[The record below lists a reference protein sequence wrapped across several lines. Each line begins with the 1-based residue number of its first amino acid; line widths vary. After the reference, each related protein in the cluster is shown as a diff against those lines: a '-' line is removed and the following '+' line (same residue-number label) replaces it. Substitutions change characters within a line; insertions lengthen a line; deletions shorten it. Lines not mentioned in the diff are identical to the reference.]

1 VDYTKALES
10 MSVWRGGHKP
20 ASLRHTYSD
29 ADQRMCRSKATC
41 PRTLA
46 SVEPE
51 VLAGLRQQLD
61 DAEANVLAS
70 MLADLALAVHTLLG
84 DALLGVYLKGSFA
97 LGSGDLHSDVD
108 FLVAT
113 HQRLDASQ
121 EAAIR
126 DLHRVLPD
134 HKERWAQVL
143 EGSYAS
149 LDDLRTRA
157 DPSTPWLYVDNGSRE
172 MEWSTHDNTEV
183 FRWVLH
189 NRALTI
195 QGPAAASLIYDVP
208 AHALRHEAAALAVT
222 RMQDIAADPDYLRNG
237 WGQPH
242 EVLTR
247 CRLLFTA
254 TRAEVIGKTDAANWS
269 KRVVPEEWHD
279 LIDRAIADRPHPT
292 VRVHQ
297 QADPVLAERSW
308 EFVEF
313 MTPLIAQ
320 AASEAN
326 SERSEPE

>member
-1 VDYTKALES
+1 
-10 MSVWRGGHKP
+10 
-20 ASLRHTYSD
+20 
-29 ADQRMCRSKATC
+29 
-41 PRTLA
+41 
-46 SVEPE
+46 VEPE

-134 HKERWAQVL
+134 HEERWAQVL

-320 AASEAN
+320 AASETD

>member
-1 VDYTKALES
+1 MGE
-10 MSVWRGGHKP
+10 
-20 ASLRHTYSD
+20 
-29 ADQRMCRSKATC
+29 C
-41 PRTLA
+41 PRTVA
-46 SVEPE
+46 AMEPAILE
-51 VLAGLRQQLD
+51 GLRRQLD
-61 DAEANVLAS
+61 DAEADLLAS
-70 MLADLALAVHTLLG
+70 VLADLAGAVHTILG
-84 DALLGVYLKGSFA
+84 ETLAGVYLKGSFA
-97 LGSGDLHSDVD
+97 LGSGDIHSDVD

-113 HQRLDASQ
+113 HQRPDAVQ

-134 HKERWAQVL
+134 HQEHWAHNL

-149 LDDLRTRA
+149 LDDLRKRA
-157 DPSTPWLYVDNGSRE
+157 DPSTPWLYVDNGNRD

-189 NRALTI
+189 NRAPAI
-195 QGPAAASLIYDVP
+195 RGPAAATLIDDVP
-208 AHALRHEAAALAVT
+208 PVVLRQEAAALAVI
-222 RMQDIAADPDYLRNG
+222 RRQDIAADPDYLRNG

-254 TRAEVIGKTDAANWS
+254 TRAEVTGKTEAAHWS
-269 KRVVPEEWHD
+269 KGVVPEEWHD
-279 LIDRAIADRPHPT
+279 LIDSAIADRPNPT

-297 QADPVLAERSW
+297 LADPVLAGRTW

-320 AASEAN
+320 AASRADPD
-326 SERSEPE
+326 RKP